1 MRFRFSYRVRTA
13 QFSGFR
19 GTRRQS
25 KMAESTAERP
35 LAGVR
40 VIEIGTSVAA
50 PYASWILGALG
61 ADVVK
66 VERPDGGDDARQ
78 WGNMFPDGMS
88 STFHYLNAQKKSV
101 TVDLKDEVQ
110 RQWLHDYCSN
120 EADVIVQNLRPGH
133 VDRYGIGAEEL
144 MGKNPKLI
152 YCNLWPFGNTG
163 PMQGF
168 PGYDPLM
175 QALSGIMSVT
185 GEVGRPPVRV
195 GPSMIDMG
203 TGMWCAI
210 GILSALKR
218 RAETGEGCLV
228 DASLYETALG
238 WMANAV
244 PTAQATGK
252 SPGRQGTTARGMA
265 PYQAYECTDG
275 WLIVAAPNDR
285 LFERLAKVL
294 GHPEWP
300 DDPRFNTNQKRW
312 ENLDAL
318 NELMIPILKTE
329 ARETW
334 RERLHEAG
342 VPSAPV
348 RDTLEMMGDEQ
359 TRALG
364 ILQRPREGGPEIMGL
379 PLSFNHVRPS
389 LKAYAPK
396 LGEHD
401 NEIKD

>member
-1 MRFRFSYRVRTA
+1 MTES
-13 QFSGFR
+13 S
-19 GTRRQS
+19 
-25 KMAESTAERP
+25 AEQP
-35 LAGVR
+35 LKGVR
-40 VIEIGTSVAA
+40 VVEIGTSVAA
-50 PYASWILGALG
+50 PYAAWVLGALG
-61 ADVVK
+61 AEIVK

-78 WGNMFPDGMS
+78 WGNMFPDGTS

-101 TVDLKDEVQ
+101 TVDLKDDAQ
-110 RQWLHDYCSN
+110 REWLRDYCATK
-120 EADVIVQNLRPGH
+120 ADVIVQNLRPGH
-133 VDRYGIGAEEL
+133 VDRYGVGADDL
-144 MGKNPKLI
+144 MKENPKLI
-152 YCNLWPFGNTG
+152 YCNLWPFGNSG
-163 PMQGF
+163 PMQNF

-203 TGMWCAI
+203 TGMWCVI
-210 GILSALKR
+210 GILAALKR

-285 LFERLAKVL
+285 LFERLSKVL

-300 DDPRFNTNQKRW
+300 QDPRFDTNQKRW
-312 ENLDAL
+312 ENLDEL
-318 NELMIPILKTE
+318 NAMMIPILLTE
-329 ARETW
+329 SRETW
-334 RERLHEAG
+334 RARLTEANI
-342 VPSAPV
+342 PSAPV
-348 RDTLEMMGDEQ
+348 RDTMEMMGDEQ

-364 ILQRPREGGPEIMGL
+364 ILQRPTADGPELMGL
-379 PLSFNHVRPS
+379 PISFNAVRPTLS
-389 LKAYAPK
+389 AYAPA

-401 NEIKD
+401 KKIKDNP

>member
-1 MRFRFSYRVRTA
+1 MSN
-13 QFSGFR
+13 SP
-19 GTRRQS
+19 
-25 KMAESTAERP
+25 AELP

-50 PYASWILGALG
+50 PYAAWILGNLG
-61 ADVVK
+61 ADVIK

-78 WGNMFPDGMS
+78 WGNMFPDGTS
-88 STFHYLNAQKKSV
+88 STFHYLNAQKRSV
-101 TVDLKDEVQ
+101 TVDLKDAGE
-110 RQWLHDYCSN
+110 RRWLRDYCATQ
-120 EADVIVQNLRPGH
+120 ADVVIQNLRPGH
-133 VDRYGIGAEEL
+133 VDRYGVGASDL
-144 MGKNPKLI
+144 MDENPKLI

-163 PMQGF
+163 PMQQK

-203 TGMWCAI
+203 TGMWCVI
-210 GILSALKR
+210 GILSALNR
-218 RAETGEGCLV
+218 RLQTGEGCLI

-265 PYQAYECTDG
+265 PYQAYECSDG

-285 LFERLAKVL
+285 LFERLSGVL

-300 DDPRFNTNQKRW
+300 QDDRFKTNQLRW
-312 ENLDAL
+312 ENLDEL
-318 NELMIPILKTE
+318 NALMIPILKGET
-329 ARETW
+329 RETW
-334 RERLHEAG
+334 RARLDEAG

-348 RDTLEMMGDEQ
+348 RDTMEMMADPQ
-359 TRALG
+359 TRALE
-364 ILQRPREGGPEIMGL
+364 IIQRPSEIGPELMSM
-379 PLSFNHVRPS
+379 PLSFNTRRPP
-389 LKAYAPK
+389 LDRYAPV
-396 LGEHD
+396 LGE
-401 NEIKD
+401 NNKEIKDKS